1 MEEDPDPWANPVEA
15 TIPHSHWAT
24 MGGKHLS
31 PVGNASGVDHSAA
44 SGLTEA
50 IQELYP
56 EVPARCEVW
65 TLLDHN
71 LHSFLGLNVL
81 LDTWK

>member
-15 TIPHSHWAT
+15 TIPHSQWAT
-24 MGGKHLS
+24 MGGQHLS
-31 PVGNASGVDHSAA
+31 PGGNASEVDHSAA

-65 TLLDHN
+65 MLLDHN
-71 LHSFLGLNVL
+71 LHSFQGLHGL